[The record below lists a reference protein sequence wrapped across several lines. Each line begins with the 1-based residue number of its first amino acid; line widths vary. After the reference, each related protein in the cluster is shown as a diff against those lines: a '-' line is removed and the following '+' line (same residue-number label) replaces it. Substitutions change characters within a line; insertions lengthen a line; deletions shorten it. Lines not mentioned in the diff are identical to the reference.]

1 VQWKARLVAVKHATD
16 HQQPGTYEA
25 RQDDQG
31 TDRALRNGE
40 ERIRALI
47 TIGDNMDIEKLD
59 PAVKAKL
66 KGCETPEEILTLA
79 QEEGYEL
86 SDSELE
92 GISGGWGNSNGRP
105 YDPCDSHNWGE

>member
-1 VQWKARLVAVKHATD
+1 
-16 HQQPGTYEA
+16 
-25 RQDDQG
+25 
-31 TDRALRNGE
+31 
-40 ERIRALI
+40 
-47 TIGDNMDIEKLD
+47 MDIGKLD

-66 KGCETPEEILTLA
+66 KGCETPEEIVALA

-92 GISGGWGNSNGRP
+92 GISGGWGGGSCSETA

>member
-1 VQWKARLVAVKHATD
+1 
-16 HQQPGTYEA
+16 
-25 RQDDQG
+25 
-31 TDRALRNGE
+31 
-40 ERIRALI
+40 
-47 TIGDNMDIEKLD
+47 MDIEKLN

-66 KGCETPEEILTLA
+66 KGCETPEEIRTLA

-92 GISGGWGNSNGRP
+92 GLSGGWGNSNGRP